1 MGPDHC
7 LGNLVVP
14 TIRPEMTSPAPELV
28 RVLSSTPE
36 IRKDTPGYFYSPFFS
51 HPFQENQK
59 IMKEEF
65 CRFYYKIFWLF
76 LFVSTYIEITQLKWN
91 VYSIGRVAGRD
102 GDRILSGVGR

>member
-36 IRKDTPGYFYSPFFS
+36 IRKDTPGYLHFLLFFLS
-51 HPFQENQK
+51 LILSKK
-59 IMKEEF
+59 IKESRKKSF
-65 CRFYYKIFWLF
+65 VDFILKIFGYSYLF
-76 LFVSTYIEITQLKWN
+76 LLQSLLQNATSDWQTDV
-91 VYSIGRVAGRD
+91 
-102 GDRILSGVGR
+102 